1 MIRIALTGGI
11 GSGKSYISK
20 LFGYPVFNADKS
32 VENIYKKNKK
42 IYLKIKKKFPNHFQ
56 KFPIKKKEL
65 IKAILQNK
73 KNIKIISSI
82 VHPIVRKD
90 LQVFL
95 KKHKKSKIVILDIPL
110 YLENKLNK
118 KKDIIIFVHSNVSE
132 INKRLKKRENYNK
145 FILQRLKALQF
156 SPNLKRKKSKY
167 VIKNDFK
174 QNSVRKTVKDII
186 EKVLR

>member
-32 VENIYKKNKK
+32 VAKIYAKNKK
-42 IYLKIKKKFPNHFQ
+42 IYLKIKKNLPGYFD
-56 KFPIKKKEL
+56 KFPIKKTEL
-65 IKAILQNK
+65 ISAILQNK

-90 LQVFL
+90 LLAFL
-95 KKHKKSKIVILDIPL
+95 KKHKKSKVVILDIPL

-118 KKDIIIFVHSNVSE
+118 KKDIIIFINSSMSKV
-132 INKRLKKRENYNK
+132 NKRLKKRKNYNK
-145 FILQRLKALQF
+145 FIFQRLKDLQF
-156 SPNLKRKKSKY
+156 SPDLKRKKSKY

-174 QNSVRKTVKDII
+174 HNSVHKMVKDIMK
-186 EKVLR
+186 KVLK

>member
-1 MIRIALTGGI
+1 M
-11 GSGKSYISK
+11 
-20 LFGYPVFNADKS
+20 
-32 VENIYKKNKK
+32 
-42 IYLKIKKKFPNHFQ
+42 
-56 KFPIKKKEL
+56 
-65 IKAILQNK
+65 
-73 KNIKIISSI
+73 
-82 VHPIVRKD
+82 
-90 LQVFL
+90 
-95 KKHKKSKIVILDIPL
+95 DIPL